1 MKLALMVLVVAGSVV
16 VAHADDA
23 VDAAYDFGKYVEA
36 MEKAKEFIGR
46 IEVDKT
52 PAGCTEVVA
61 KARKLGLK
69 SLRGNFKSIGGKSI
83 PDQMTYEVTLDQA
96 DKGCKEYGY
105 YYAIGKYADTW
116 TKIVRDLDTLNVDT
130 APSPDFV
137 KADLELAGKC
147 AKMADEILA
156 AGVPANLSWKLVGA
170 GPFTVADIKP
180 KFCEALTKAA
190 NKFTKDM
197 AAAIEKEKAKYTK
210 YGINGDKL
218 EFMMAYPGRVFL
230 PGRKGPDDM
239 KPYAAASTM
248 FIELSGEPDAAD
260 MVTFTVR
267 RYQFSGNKLL
277 KTTEKTY
284 RVHDGEH
291 PDVSAFR

>member
-1 MKLALMVLVVAGSVV
+1 MKLALMVLVVAGSVA
-16 VAHADDA
+16 VAHADEA
-23 VDAAYDFGKYVEA
+23 TDAAYDLGKYVEA
-36 MEKAKEFIGR
+36 TEKAKDFIGR
-46 IEVDKT
+46 IEVDKP

-61 KARKLGLK
+61 KARKAGLK

-96 DKGCKEYGY
+96 DKACKEYGY
-105 YYAIGKYADTW
+105 YYAVGKYEGTW
-116 TKIVRDLDTLNVDT
+116 TKIVRDLETLNVDT

-137 KADLELAGKC
+137 KGDLELAGKC

-156 AGVPANLSWKLVGA
+156 AGVPANLSWKLPGA
-170 GPFTVADIKP
+170 GPFTVADLKP

-218 EFMMAYPGRVFL
+218 ELMMGYPGLVFL
-230 PGRKGPDDM
+230 AGRKGPDDM
-239 KPYAAASTM
+239 KLYAAASTM
-248 FIELSGEPDAAD
+248 FIELQSEPDD
-260 MVTFTVR
+260 DNLVTFTVR

-284 RVHDGEH
+284 RLHKGES
-291 PDVSAFR
+291 PGASAFR